1 MFAHL
6 FWGCSLIN
14 ALEIPSDINL
24 AAFSQFLSRGGLKH
38 RITEEGLNQV
48 VWVATD
54 MEASFVQSAFA
65 QVQSGELTLGSV
77 DSAVDSTGMQLQL
90 ASRFLSALR
99 RYPATLALILI
110 SLVFFPVGMGV
121 DNDTF
126 SFLFRQMMFLATEKI
141 AGQYYFASLAY
152 TFESGQWW
160 RLLTPMFVHFSV
172 LHLVF
177 NSLWVWEIGRRIEFE
192 NGAASLMIVAMVTS
206 LASNLTQF
214 FMAGPG
220 LFGGLSGVVFGFL
233 GYSLIWSRLV
243 PARSL
248 RVPPG
253 IYIFMLVYLA
263 IGFTGAI
270 DLLGMGSLA
279 NGAHLGGLIGGLVTG
294 VVAGLLARAQRNHPA

>member
-1 MFAHL
+1 MFTRL

-14 ALEIPSDINL
+14 ALEISSDINL
-24 AAFSQFLSRGGLKH
+24 AAFSQFLSRGGLQH

-48 VWVATD
+48 VWVTTD

-77 DSAVDSTGMQLQL
+77 DSAGMQLQL
-90 ASRFLSALR
+90 AARFLSALQ

-110 SLVFFPVGMGV
+110 SLVFFPVGMGF

-126 SFLFRQMMFLATEKI
+126 RFLFRQMMFLATEQI

-192 NGAASLMIVAMVTS
+192 NGAASLLMVALVTS

-214 FMAGPG
+214 FMSGPG
-220 LFGGLSGVVFGFL
+220 LFGGMSGVVFGFL
-233 GYSLIWSRLV
+233 GYSLVWSRLV
-243 PARSL
+243 PGRSL
-248 RVPPG
+248 NVPKG

-279 NGAHLGGLIGGLVTG
+279 NGAHLGGLMGGLVTG
-294 VVAGLLARAQRNHPA
+294 GLAGLLARAQRHHPE

>member
-1 MFAHL
+1 MFARL
-6 FWGCSLIN
+6 FWGWSLIN
-14 ALEIPSDINL
+14 ALEIPSDIDL
-24 AAFSQFLSRGGLKH
+24 AAFSQFLSRGGLHH

-48 VWVATD
+48 VWVTTD

-65 QVQSGELTLGSV
+65 QYQSGELTLGSV
-77 DSAVDSTGMQLQL
+77 DSAGTQLQL

-110 SLVFFPVGMGV
+110 SLVFFPVGMGI
-121 DNDTF
+121 DNDSF
-126 SFLFRQMMFLATEKI
+126 GFLFRQMMFLDTQEV
-141 AGQYYFASLAY
+141 AGQYYYASLAY

-177 NSLWVWEIGRRIEFE
+177 NSLWVWEIGRRIEIE
-192 NGAASLMIVAMVTS
+192 NGAASLLMVALVTS
-206 LASNLTQF
+206 LVSNLTQF
-214 FMAGPG
+214 LMAGPG
-220 LFGGLSGVVFGFL
+220 LFGGMSGVVFGFL
-233 GYSLIWSRLV
+233 GYSLLWSRLV
-243 PARSL
+243 PERSL
-248 RVPPG
+248 RVPQG

-294 VVAGLLARAQRNHPA
+294 GLAALLGRANHPS